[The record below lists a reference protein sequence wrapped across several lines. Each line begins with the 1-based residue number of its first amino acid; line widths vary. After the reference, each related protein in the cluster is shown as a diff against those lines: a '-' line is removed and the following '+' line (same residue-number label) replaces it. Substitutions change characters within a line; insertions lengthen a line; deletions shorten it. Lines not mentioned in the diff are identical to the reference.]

1 MLKKYRHIHW
11 YIFKGHKVFFVIIIV
26 NAKHKRW
33 ASFDKYASI
42 SNAKFDGCM
51 IIGMI
56 GR

>member
-33 ASFDKYASI
+33 ASFDEYASI